1 MSRVLIIDDEEA
13 ICWGLRRVLEK
24 EGHTVDTASSAEHGF
39 KLARADRPDA
49 IVLDVR
55 LPGIDGLSAS
65 ELFRQRLEGQQANG
79 QRFGEVPIIIMTAFG
94 DLPTAVSAFQKGVF
108 EYLPKPFDLQQ
119 MVSVIN
125 RALRRPAKGG
135 TAPLPALQTGV
146 GEAEELLGQSAAM
159 QEVYRRIA
167 LVAPTDAA
175 VLITGESGTGKEL
188 VARAIHRHSLLAKEP
203 FLPVNLAALS
213 GTLIESE
220 LFGHTRG
227 AFTGA
232 EAARQGVLE
241 LAHNGTVLFDE
252 AADIPAHVQ
261 VKLLRVLEQHEVT
274 PVGDARARPARFRV
288 LTATNRDLRKECAAG
303 NFREDLYYRMAVFE
317 IALPALR
324 ERPEDIP
331 ILAERFAQRVQQRSK
346 QTVRILPETIVE
358 LQRRTWPGNVREL
371 RNAIEH
377 GALIARGSAI
387 APEHLPAPTMRLET
401 GSANWSAQFEQGIRT
416 WAQAQ
421 LASGQTQ
428 QLYERFLEL
437 VEPPLLQAVMDH
449 EHGNKAAAA
458 ELLGM
463 HRATLRKKLQS
474 PDSGD

>member
-24 EGHTVDTASSAEHGF
+24 EGLAVDTAASAEQGF
-39 KLARADRPDA
+39 KLAKTVRPDV
-49 IVLDVR
+49 IILDVR
-55 LPGIDGLSAS
+55 LPGMDGLSAS
-65 ELFRQRLEGQQANG
+65 ELFRQKLEGQRANG
-79 QRFGEVPIIIMTAFG
+79 QRLDEVPIIIMTAFG
-94 DLPTAVSAFQKGVF
+94 DLPTAVSAFSKGVF
-108 EYLPKPFDLQQ
+108 EYLTKPFDLQQ
-119 MVSVIN
+119 MVSVVH
-125 RALRRPAKGG
+125 RALRRPSKASN
-135 TAPLPALQTGV
+135 APLTALNAA
-146 GEAEELLGQSAAM
+146 GEAEELLGQSPAM
-159 QEVYRRIA
+159 QEVFKRIA
-167 LVAPTDAA
+167 LVAPTDAS

-252 AADIPAHVQ
+252 AADIPPHVQ

-324 ERPEDIP
+324 ERPDDIP
-331 ILAERFAQRVQQRSK
+331 LLAERFAQRVQQRSK
-346 QTVRILPETIVE
+346 QAVRILPETIAE
-358 LQRRTWPGNVREL
+358 LQRRAWPGNVREL

-377 GALIARGSAI
+377 GALLARGSAI
-387 APEHLPAPTMRLET
+387 APEQLPAPTIRMET
-401 GSANWSAQFEQGIRT
+401 GSTSWSAQFDQGVRS
-416 WAQAQ
+416 WATEQ

-428 QLYERFLEL
+428 HIYERFLEL
-437 VEPPLLQAVMDH
+437 VEPPLLQAVLDH

-463 HRATLRKKLQS
+463 HRATLRKKLQT
-474 PDSGD
+474 PDTGD

>member
-24 EGHTVDTASSAEHGF
+24 EGLTVDTASSAEQGF
-39 KLARADRPDA
+39 KLAKAARPDV

-55 LPGIDGLSAS
+55 LPGMDGLSAS
-65 ELFRQRLEGQQANG
+65 ELFRQRLEGQRANG
-79 QRFGEVPIIIMTAFG
+79 QRLDDVPIIIMTAFG

-108 EYLPKPFDLQQ
+108 EYLTKPFDLQQ
-119 MVSVIN
+119 MVSVVH
-125 RALRRPAKGG
+125 RALRHPSKAIA
-135 TAPLPALQTGV
+135 APLTVLNAA
-146 GEAEELLGQSAAM
+146 GEAEELLGQSPAM
-159 QEVYRRIA
+159 QEVFKRIA
-167 LVAPTDAA
+167 LVAPTDAS

-252 AADIPAHVQ
+252 AADIPPHVQ

-324 ERPEDIP
+324 ERPDDIP

-346 QTVRILPETIVE
+346 QAVRILPETNAE
-358 LQRRTWPGNVREL
+358 LQRRAWPGNVREL

-387 APEHLPAPTMRLET
+387 APEHLPPPTTRLET
-401 GSANWSAQFEQGIRT
+401 GSSNWSTQFDQGIRT
-416 WAQAQ
+416 WATEQ

-428 QLYERFLEL
+428 HLYERFLEL

-449 EHGNKAAAA
+449 QHGNKAAAA

-463 HRATLRKKLQS
+463 HRATLRKKLQT
-474 PDSGD
+474 PDSGES

>member
-1 MSRVLIIDDEEA
+1 MSRVLVIDDEEA

-24 EGHTVDTASSAEHGF
+24 EGHYVETASSAEQGL
-39 KLARADRPDA
+39 KLAKTDRPDV
-49 IVLDVR
+49 IILDVR
-55 LPGIDGLSAS
+55 LPGMDGLSAS
-65 ELFRQRLEGQQANG
+65 ELFRQRLEGQRANG
-79 QRFGEVPIIIMTAFG
+79 QRLEDVPIIIMTAFG

-108 EYLPKPFDLQQ
+108 EYLTKPFDLQH
-119 MVSVIN
+119 MVSVVH
-125 RALRRPAKGG
+125 RALRRPSKPSNLPTTTV
-135 TAPLPALQTGV
+135 TAT

-159 QEVYRRIA
+159 QDVFKRIA
-167 LVAPTDAA
+167 LVAPTDAS

-188 VARAIHRHSLLAKEP
+188 VARAIHRHSQLAKEP

-252 AADIPAHVQ
+252 AADIPPHVQ

-303 NFREDLYYRMAVFE
+303 NFREDLYYRMAVFQIE
-317 IALPALR
+317 LPALR

-331 ILAERFAQRVQQRSK
+331 LLAERFAQRVQLRSK
-346 QTVRILPETIVE
+346 QTVRILPETIAE
-358 LQRRTWPGNVREL
+358 LQRRSWPGNVREL

-387 APEHLPAPTMRLET
+387 APEHLPAPTMRVET
-401 GSANWSAQFEQGIRT
+401 GTANWSTQFDQGIRT
-416 WAQAQ
+416 WTTEQ
-421 LASGQTQ
+421 LAKGQTQ

-449 EHGNKAAAA
+449 QHGNKAAAA

-463 HRATLRKKLQS
+463 HRATLRKKLQT
-474 PDSGD
+474 PDSGE

>member
-24 EGHTVDTASSAEHGF
+24 EGHFVDTASSAEQGF
-39 KLARADRPDA
+39 KLAKAERPDV
-49 IVLDVR
+49 IILDVR

-65 ELFRQRLEGQQANG
+65 ELFRQRLEGQRANG
-79 QRFGEVPIIIMTAFG
+79 QRLDDVPIIIMTAFG

-108 EYLPKPFDLQQ
+108 EYLTKPFDLQQ
-119 MVSVIN
+119 MVSVVH
-125 RALRRPAKGG
+125 RALRRPTKASAVPL
-135 TAPLPALQTGV
+135 TALNAA
-146 GEAEELLGQSAAM
+146 GEAEELLGQSPAM
-159 QEVYRRIA
+159 QEVFKRIA
-167 LVAPTDAA
+167 LVAPTDAS

-188 VARAIHRHSLLAKEP
+188 VARAIHRHSLQAKEP

-252 AADIPAHVQ
+252 AADIPPHVQ

-288 LTATNRDLRKECAAG
+288 LTATNRDLRKECAEG

-331 ILAERFAQRVQQRSK
+331 VLAERFAQRVQQRSK
-346 QTVRILPETIVE
+346 QSVRILPETVAE
-358 LQRRTWPGNVREL
+358 LQRRAWPGNVREL

-401 GSANWSAQFEQGIRT
+401 GSSNWSTQFDQGIRDWT
-416 WAQAQ
+416 TEQ

-428 QLYERFLEL
+428 LLYERFLEL
-437 VEPPLLQAVMDH
+437 VEPPLLQAVLEH
-449 EHGNKAAAA
+449 QHGNKAAAA
-458 ELLGM
+458 ELLGI
-463 HRATLRKKLQS
+463 HRATLRKKLHT

>member
-1 MSRVLIIDDEEA
+1 MSHVLVIDDEEA

-24 EGHTVDTASSAEHGF
+24 EGLDVETASSAEQGL
-39 KLARADRPDA
+39 KLAKAARPDC

-55 LPGIDGLSAS
+55 LPGMDGLSAS
-65 ELFRQRLEGQQANG
+65 ELFRQRHND
-79 QRFGEVPIIIMTAFG
+79 VPIIIMTAFG
-94 DLPTAVSAFQKGVF
+94 DLPTAVSAFSKGVF
-108 EYLPKPFDLQQ
+108 EYLTKPFDLQQ
-119 MVSVIN
+119 MVSVVH
-125 RALRRPAKGG
+125 RALRRPAKAIA
-135 TAPLPALQTGV
+135 APLTALNAA
-146 GEAEELLGQSAAM
+146 GETEELLGQSAAM
-159 QEVYRRIA
+159 QEVFKRIA
-167 LVAPTDAA
+167 LVAPTDAS

-252 AADIPAHVQ
+252 AADIPPHVQ

-303 NFREDLYYRMAVFE
+303 NFREDLYYRMAVFQ

-331 ILAERFAQRVQQRSK
+331 LMAERFAQRVQQRSK
-346 QTVRILPETIVE
+346 QAVRILPETIAE
-358 LQRRTWPGNVREL
+358 LQRRAWPGNVREL

-387 APEHLPAPTMRLET
+387 APEHLPEPTTRLET
-401 GSANWSAQFEQGIRT
+401 AGSSWSAQFEQGVRA
-416 WAQAQ
+416 WATEQ
-421 LASGQTQ
+421 LANGQTQ
-428 QLYERFLEL
+428 LLYERFLEL
-437 VEPPLLQAVMDH
+437 VEPPLLQAVLDH
-449 EHGNKAAAA
+449 QHGNKAAAA

-463 HRATLRKKLQS
+463 HRATLRKKLQT
-474 PDSGD
+474 PDTGE

>member
-1 MSRVLIIDDEEA
+1 MSRVLVIDDEEA

-24 EGHTVDTASSAEHGF
+24 EGHTVETASSAEQGL
-39 KLARADRPDA
+39 KLSKAERPDV
-49 IVLDVR
+49 IILDVR
-55 LPGIDGLSAS
+55 LPGMDGLSAS
-65 ELFRQRLEGQQANG
+65 ELFRQRLEGQRANG
-79 QRFGEVPIIIMTAFG
+79 QRLDDVPIIIMTAFG

-108 EYLPKPFDLQQ
+108 EYLTKPFDLQH
-119 MVSVIN
+119 MVSVVH
-125 RALRRPAKGG
+125 RALRRPNKLSNTPL
-135 TAPLPALQTGV
+135 TALNAA

-159 QEVYRRIA
+159 QEVFKRIA
-167 LVAPTDAA
+167 LVAPTDAS

-252 AADIPAHVQ
+252 AADIPPHVQ

-303 NFREDLYYRMAVFE
+303 NFREDLYYRMAVFQ

-331 ILAERFAQRVQQRSK
+331 VLAERFAQRVQQRSK
-346 QTVRILPETIVE
+346 QAVRILPETIAE

-387 APEHLPAPTMRLET
+387 APEHLPAPTMRVET
-401 GSANWSAQFEQGIRT
+401 GSANWSTQFDQGIRT
-416 WAQAQ
+416 WATEQ

-463 HRATLRKKLQS
+463 HRATLRKKLQT